1 MTTAFCIWCHL
12 AALTYILNTKN
23 EAIISRLLNGKL
35 LGASDLSN
43 PMEYYAGL
51 ENLSAEPTEG
61 GYILKGVLASVSN
74 LGENHWF
81 GLIAGINE
89 NKRNMG
95 VI

>member
-1 MTTAFCIWCHL
+1 M
-12 AALTYILNTKN
+12 K
-23 EAIISRLLNGKL
+23 
-35 LGASDLSN
+35 
-43 PMEYYAGL
+43 YYAGL